1 MAFDFKKE
9 FKEFYMP
16 KNKPEIVNV
25 PKANYI
31 AVRGKGNPNEEG
43 GAYQHAISILY
54 AVAYT
59 LKMSYK
65 TDYKIEGFFEYV
77 VPPLEGFWWQD
88 DAGIDLIDFYVLP
101 HYLTAPFKKVTE
113 KIMTEFSDLNL
124 CPINNHQGIVIDGE
138 GSKVICKD

>member
-124 CPINNHQGIVIDGE
+124 CPINNRQGIVIDGE

>member
-124 CPINNHQGIVIDGE
+124 CPINNKQAIIVDGSE
-138 GSKVICKD
+138 SKVICKD

>member
-43 GAYQHAISILY
+43 GAYQHAIS
-54 AVAYT
+54 
-59 LKMSYK
+59 
-65 TDYKIEGFFEYV
+65 
-77 VPPLEGFWWQD
+77 
-88 DAGIDLIDFYVLP
+88 
-101 HYLTAPFKKVTE
+101 
-113 KIMTEFSDLNL
+113 NL
-124 CPINNHQGIVIDGE
+124 
-138 GSKVICKD
+138 

>member
-43 GAYQHAISILY
+43 GAYQHAISICFGL
-54 AVAYT
+54 
-59 LKMSYK
+59 
-65 TDYKIEGFFEYV
+65 
-77 VPPLEGFWWQD
+77 
-88 DAGIDLIDFYVLP
+88 
-101 HYLTAPFKKVTE
+101 
-113 KIMTEFSDLNL
+113 
-124 CPINNHQGIVIDGE
+124 VIRLQFM
-138 GSKVICKD
+138 K